1 MYLILL
7 SMLDLRV
14 LNMLIPGC
22 RSEND
27 INNYYLLLLLT
38 LCRESVAQKKN
49 FPSYLQTNALII
61 YLDFPSTKQALWLV
75 DSRSHAP
82 DPIQMY
88 PDWEKIVQLLLMCL
102 VQQHVAICLRE
113 NIKYITKHLIYGPLG
128 NWLVFVLPDVSLHF
142 LLGNIRTFAKTKLN
156 VSLSTIP

>member
-1 MYLILL
+1 MQEWIWHKQ
-7 SMLDLRV
+7 
-14 LNMLIPGC
+14 
-22 RSEND
+22 
-27 INNYYLLLLLT
+27 LLLT
-38 LCRESVAQKKN
+38 LLKHIILYWESVAQKKN

-75 DSRSHAP
+75 DSQSHAP

-88 PDWEKIVQLLLMCL
+88 PDWEKIAQLLLMCL
-102 VQQHVAICLRE
+102 VQQHVFAICLRE

-128 NWLVFVLPDVSLHF
+128 NWLAFVLPDVSLNF
-142 LLGNIRTFAKTKLN
+142 LLGNIVTFAKTKLN